1 MIPRTR
7 EPIEKQAWSLRGGA
21 PLAGAYRTVYLG
33 EERVGSGKL
42 VLVNA
47 AHPVR
52 TFETRLAPVAGSLLR
67 EAGSQE
73 PDAALDEA
81 CLAQLTALLDGSGG
95 RDRIAVVSGYRSKE
109 KQRAIYMDTLQE
121 RGPAYTERY
130 VALPGASEH
139 QTGLAVDVGLAD
151 GGLDYIAPSFSE
163 DADEVASFKRL
174 APAYGF
180 VQRYAEDKTALTGI
194 ACEPWHYR
202 YVGRPH
208 AAVMTR
214 ENLCLEEYTAFM
226 KSYAFG
232 RKHLIVEDAGW
243 LIESYYV
250 PASNGLSSVPVPAAG
265 AADWDISGNN
275 EDGFIVTAFYGKG
288 AKRHGR

>member
-1 MIPRTR
+1 MIPITR
-7 EPIEKQAWSLRGGA
+7 KPIEEPAWPPRGGA

-33 EERVGSGKL
+33 GERVGSGKL

-52 TFETRLAPVAGSLLR
+52 TFETRLAPMAGSLLQ
-67 EAGSQE
+67 EASSQE
-73 PDAALDEA
+73 PEVALDAE
-81 CLAQLTALLDGSGG
+81 CLAQLTALLDGCGG
-95 RDRIAVVSGYRSKE
+95 RERIAVVSGYRSKE
-109 KQRAIYMDTLQE
+109 KQREIYLDTLRE
-121 RGPAYTERY
+121 RGPAYTESY

-163 DADEVASFKRL
+163 GAEEAASFKRL

-180 VQRYAEDKTALTGI
+180 IQRYEEGKTAVTGI
-194 ACEPWHYR
+194 ACEPWHFR

-208 AAVMTR
+208 AAVMAR

-226 KSYAFG
+226 KTYAFG
-232 RKHLIVEDAGW
+232 GKHLIVADAG
-243 LIESYYV
+243 LLAETYYV
-250 PASNGLSSVPVPAAG
+250 PAASGFTPVPVPAAG
-265 AADWDISGNN
+265 AADWDVSGNN
-275 EDGFIVTAFYGKG
+275 EDGFVVTAVYGKG